1 MLHNRDVRITRMV
14 PGAKV
19 ANSSTS
25 SIVYGSAA
33 GAIRGNAD
41 MKESDLALIIVT
53 HNVGHAT
60 KNIWRFYEASAAA
73 TKTVSATIISSFTGS
88 NTVSTAVYGYYY
100 QPNAHKRFLSCK
112 LSAVTSSTWAE
123 VLCIHGRNE
132 QFPPA
137 TTGFTSITEVS

>member
-33 GAIRGNAD
+33 GALRGNAD
-41 MKESDLALIIVT
+41 MAGCDLALIIIT

-60 KNIWRFYEASAAA
+60 KNIWRFYEASAAT
-73 TKTVSATIISSFTGS
+73 TKTASATAITAFTGS
-88 NTVSTAVYGYYY
+88 NTVSTAIYGYYY
-100 QPNAHKRFLSCK
+100 NANAHKRFLSCK

-123 VLCIHGRNE
+123 VLCIHHRNE

-137 TTGFTSITEVS
+137 TTGFTSVTEVS